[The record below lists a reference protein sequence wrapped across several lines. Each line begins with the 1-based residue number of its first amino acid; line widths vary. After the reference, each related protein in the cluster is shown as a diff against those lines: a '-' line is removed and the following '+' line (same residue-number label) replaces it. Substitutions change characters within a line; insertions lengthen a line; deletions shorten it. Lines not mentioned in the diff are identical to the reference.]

1 MAERKAGLCS
11 ALREDDARIGPA
23 FALSFKK
30 GRRQRAAPRPFRG
43 ISTAAAAAPRPI
55 SLDDPR
61 PRRRR
66 DPSTKYSRRGR
77 GVAATPVLGL
87 VRRGPTIEHG
97 LAGRGPPRRCRD
109 AERAYGQESILKG
122 ASGRE
127 FGSEGLG
134 FGERIPVAPTRSTE
148 RERADRL
155 VDALLAP
162 DLGRADPKFKPESVS
177 RIGPDEARFWP
188 SAVYDA
194 YKPPRSDTMKPSSP
208 IQRARSPVK
217 QTEEDDEAAE
227 LFFDIDKA
235 LEDGA
240 YRARLVG
247 RRGIF
252 DAPDDDGMVPDLSEH
267 GVVRP
272 PRARVVREMA
282 FLAQA
287 RESPTTDV

>member
-1 MAERKAGLCS
+1 MKAKRAYSVRNERQKPEDPPKKVPPPPFQPPALPNAPAASHSRVVPTAGKAS
-11 ALREDDARIGPA
+11 A
-23 FALSFKK
+23 
-30 GRRQRAAPRPFRG
+30 QQY
-43 ISTAAAAAPRPI
+43 
-55 SLDDPR
+55 
-61 PRRRR
+61 RRR
-66 DPSTKYSRRGR
+66 Y
-77 GVAATPVLGL
+77 
-87 VRRGPTIEHG
+87 
-97 LAGRGPPRRCRD
+97 LASFRACRD

-252 DAPDDDGMVPDLSEH
+252 DAPDDDVMVPDLSEH